1 MRGYIGLCA
10 SALLVSGAAFAN
22 DEKFQPGLTGD
33 WSGMRTELG
42 DDGWQF
48 QVRGILEGAYNP
60 GGGERQA
67 AAGAGELDFATL
79 ADLGKLIGDDGG
91 SLEVK
96 LTDRFGAKLGPAA
109 GFKTLM
115 QVQEIWG
122 RGDIWRLTQLSFAQ
136 DLFGKLLNIELGR
149 LNPGGDFDVFACNFQ
164 NLTFCGAEPGNIDP
178 DYWYNFPVS
187 QWGARLQAN
196 ITKTIDAE
204 GGIYQ
209 VNPENLKRGFTFDFS
224 GNKGLLFP
232 FKGEWK
238 PEFLGL
244 PGDYQIGGWYSTV
257 NAPDVFYDVNYQ
269 PTAVTGSQPLLD
281 HGRSGFFFSLRQ
293 QATGEPPPKDAPVGT
308 NGHGLTVFL
317 GYTHSDHSTSMLD
330 TQFSVGATYKGAIP
344 DRPDDELGLAFG
356 TTHVNGRLAAG
367 EALHDAAALPHFMPV
382 QHTEYA
388 TELDYRI
395 ILVPGAE
402 LSPNVQYVADPGGV
416 GARDNIVVLGLRAAL
431 TL

>member
-1 MRGYIGLCA
+1 M
-10 SALLVSGAAFAN
+10 GAAVTLLAAGEARAN
-22 DEKFQPGLTGD
+22 NKAFLPGFTGD
-33 WSGMRTELG
+33 WAGTRTDLQNQ
-42 DDGWQF
+42 GWQF
-48 QVRGILEGAYNP
+48 QIRGIAESAYDP
-60 GGGERQA
+60 VGEPAQA
-67 AAGAGELDFATL
+67 AAGAGEIDFGVL
-79 ADLGKLIGDDGG
+79 ADLGEVIGDDGG
-91 SLEVK
+91 SLEAK
-96 LTDRFGAKLGPAA
+96 ITDRFGANLVKVA
-109 GFKTLM
+109 GLNTLM

-164 NLTFCGAEPGNIDP
+164 NLTFCGAEPGNIDG

-196 ITKTIDAE
+196 LTKTIDAE

-209 VNPENLKRGFTFDFS
+209 VNSENLKRGFTFDFS
-224 GNKGLLFP
+224 SNKGLLFP

-238 PEFLGL
+238 PEFFGL

-269 PTAVTGSQPLLD
+269 PAAVTGSQPLLD
-281 HGRSGFFFSLRQ
+281 HGRSGFFFSVRQ
-293 QATGEPPPKDAPVGT
+293 QATGDPPPKDAPVGT
-308 NGHGLTVFL
+308 NGHGLTAFL
-317 GYTHSDHSTSMLD
+317 SYTHSDHSTSMMD
-330 TQFSVGATYKGAIP
+330 MQFRVGATYKGAIP

-356 TTHVNGRLAAG
+356 TTHINGRLATG
-367 EALHDAAALPHFMPV
+367 EALHDAVALPPFMPV

-395 ILVPGAE
+395 ILVPGAD

-416 GARDNIVVLGLRAAL
+416 GSRDNIVVLGLRAAL
-431 TL
+431 TM